1 MLIVDEAALV
11 KDQVFFPVSPTTA
24 RTYGDI
30 WLMSTPRR
38 PAGFFYNIWRSQ
50 EDTRWHKIFSPVS
63 DCPDI
68 DPEFLAMQKR
78 AGEVKYRRDFLCEFT
93 QPADRLFTV
102 EMIDN
107 MLKPRDNKPSWPN
120 A

>member
-11 KDQVFFPVSPTTA
+11 KDQVFFSVSPTTA
-24 RTYGDI
+24 RTHGDI

-38 PAGFFYNIWRSQ
+38 PAGFFYNIWKSQ
-50 EDTRWHKIFSPVS
+50 EDTHWHKILSPVS

-68 DPEFLAMQKR
+68 DPEFLAMQKP
-78 AGEVKYRRDFLCEFT
+78 ADEVKYRQDFLCEFT
-93 QPADRLFTV
+93 QPADRLFTIARLD
-102 EMIDN
+102 EMIRPHDTAP
-107 MLKPRDNKPSWPN
+107 LWSN

>member
-11 KDQVFFPVSPTTA
+11 KDQVYFSVSPTTA
-24 RTYGDI
+24 RTYGSI

-38 PAGFFYNIWRSQ
+38 PAGFFYNIWKSQ

-68 DPEFLAMQKR
+68 DPDFLAMQKR
-78 AGEVKYRRDFLCEFT
+78 ADEVKYSQDFLCEFT

-102 EMIDN
+102 EMLDE
-107 MLKPRDNKPSWPN
+107 MTRH
-120 A
+120 